1 MPVQPDLF
9 AANDAPAAPQ
19 DLVRISGPAATLS
32 KTQKDFNRLI
42 DRIAGLRAHLA
53 QWETAD
59 EACRQRAAAELTPL
73 QQRLTGLQR
82 DALLWIDMYLVHPP
96 KGERLTKALRAK
108 LVAMLRLLA
117 TAVLQAGD
125 DAEVEAAHDRH
136 SRQSHREAQREQAD
150 LAAAMLG
157 QAMGDDSLFEGEAGS
172 VDELLQRASQRL
184 HAQGDDD
191 ADADAD
197 AAGAEPA
204 PGQRPSREDK
214 ARARDTKAL
223 QEASQSVR
231 DVYRRLASSLHPD
244 REPDASERA
253 RKTLL
258 MAKVNAA
265 YDSNDLLALL
275 TVQMEIEQIDAEHLA
290 GVPDTRLRHYIRVLK
305 EQQQALEA
313 ELAALQVP
321 VAEERGTAP
330 GLLAWPAMLLRR
342 ALDADLQRQ
351 RQAIAA
357 ISDDM
362 QVLRDPRT
370 RLAFLRA
377 LQVDDPDAALD
388 PFEELLLMQA
398 MHEAAGP
405 AGPKARGRG
414 RKR

>member
-1 MPVQPDLF
+1 MPAQPDLF

-19 DLVRISGPAATLS
+19 DLVRITGPAATLS
-32 KTQKDFNRLI
+32 KAQKDFNRLI

-59 EACRQRAAAELTPL
+59 DACRQRAAAELTPL
-73 QQRLTGLQR
+73 QQRLTELQR

-96 KGERLTKALRAK
+96 KDERLTKALRAK

-125 DAEVEAAHDRH
+125 DVEVEAAHDRH

-172 VDELLQRASQRL
+172 VDELLQRAGQRL
-184 HAQGDDD
+184 QAQGDDD
-191 ADADAD
+191 ADAG
-197 AAGAEPA
+197 AASAEPA

-214 ARARDTKAL
+214 ARARDNKAL

-231 DVYRRLASSLHPD
+231 EVYRRLASSLHPD

-265 YDSNDLLALL
+265 YASNDLLALL

-313 ELAALQVP
+313 ELAALQLP
-321 VAEERGTAP
+321 VAEGRGAAP
-330 GLLAWPAMLLRR
+330 GLLAWPAMLLRQ
-342 ALDADLQRQ
+342 ALDADLHRQ

-362 QVLRDPRT
+362 QVLRDPHT
-370 RLAFLRA
+370 RLAFLRT

-388 PFEELLLMQA
+388 PFEELRLMQA
-398 MHEAAGP
+398 MHEAAGS